1 MIKGKQVKYEFTA
14 DQINWAR
21 GVKRS
26 GKIDTNQV
34 KIMREIYQAV
44 IDPEYDFCI
53 TCDDVVA
60 GNFKRLILLMEA
72 SVGCEDLLR
81 HEPKEEK
88 VVVISVDPVLK
99 GVDDQPFEVGEDGY
113 AKQPVNITEISKEK
127 AYKLVKEYLEDYT
140 MEDAIKKDEILIS
153 LTKGNEISDWTFK
166 GLAQLSGYIHESKPK
181 PDQEYTKES
190 LKNKTKNQL
199 KTLVMKIKGKKLQLR
214 NKSKRVVIK
223 DALEILNFAN
233 D

>member
-26 GKIDTNQV
+26 GKIDTEQV

-72 SVGCEDLLR
+72 SVGYSPLIHYIPKEDKKPVIDKDEFEDLYKDNSGGVIIIPVIP
-81 HEPKEEK
+81 EMTKE
-88 VVVISVDPVLK
+88 
-99 GVDDQPFEVGEDGY
+99 
-113 AKQPVNITEISKEK
+113 N
-127 AYKLVKEYLEDYT
+127 AYKLVQEYLEEIT
-140 MEDAIKKDEILIS
+140 MDEAIKRNEVIIT
-153 LTKGNEISDWTFK
+153 LTKDNIPTNWTFK
-166 GLAQLSGYIHESKPK
+166 HLAELSGYIHESKPK

>member
-26 GKIDTNQV
+26 GKIDTEQV

-72 SVGCEDLLR
+72 SVGYSPLIHYIPKEDKKPVIDKDELEDLYKDNSVGVIIIPVIP
-81 HEPKEEK
+81 EMTKEN
-88 VVVISVDPVLK
+88 D
-99 GVDDQPFEVGEDGY
+99 
-113 AKQPVNITEISKEK
+113 
-127 AYKLVKEYLEDYT
+127 YKLVQEYLEEIT
-140 MEDAIKKDEILIS
+140 MDEAIKRNEVIIT
-153 LTKGNEISDWTFK
+153 LTKDNIPTNWTFK
-166 GLAQLSGYIHESKPK
+166 HLAELSGYIHESKPK